1 MTRDCIIII
10 QQSIV
15 YCDYEFDGD
24 ADDGVVVNDEDA
36 DDVDYGGDDSSK
48 CIDLQTCVLVHI

>member
-10 QQSIV
+10 QQFIV
-15 YCDYEFDGD
+15 YCDYEFDS
-24 ADDGVVVNDEDA
+24 DGVVVNDEDA

-48 CIDLQTCVLVHI
+48 CIDLETCVLVHI